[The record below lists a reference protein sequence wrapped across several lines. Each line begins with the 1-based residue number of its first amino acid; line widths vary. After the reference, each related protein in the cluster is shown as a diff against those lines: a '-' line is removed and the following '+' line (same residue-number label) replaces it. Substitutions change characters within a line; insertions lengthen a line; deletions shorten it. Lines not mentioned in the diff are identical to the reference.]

1 LLWALPYSVLSNWP
15 SGDLFLATKLRQSTL
30 PLDEGII
37 PTFKTLYKSEML
49 SEGVKA
55 YDNFDEA
62 KLKRGNANSFGIISS
77 NFLLL
82 RLKRVVKTFAL
93 AVQQTF

>member
-1 LLWALPYSVLSNWP
+1 
-15 SGDLFLATKLRQSTL
+15 
-30 PLDEGII
+30 
-37 PTFKTLYKSEML
+37 ML

-62 KLKRGNANSFGIISS
+62 KLKRGNTNSFVIISS